1 VLKER
6 EAGRIYGLLACEHA
20 ISEAT
25 IYNWTAKFSGMDVSE
40 AERLMTLEEQN
51 AGLGCFWLSRCSM
64 RLSFEPLSKKW

>member
-6 EAGRIYGLLACEHA
+6 EAGRIRPTRLRAC

-25 IYNWTAKFSGMDVSE
+25 IYNWTAKFNGMDVSE

-51 AGLGCFWLSRCSM
+51 AGLGCFWLNRCSM